1 MIEDGYR
8 PPDGY
13 LTMVQ
18 AQRRLGIGKATLR
31 ERVRE
36 AGMETFRDPRNKRVR
51 LLKVA
56 DVELLEQP
64 VSEGKE
70 AA

>member
-1 MIEDGYR
+1 MSEEGYR
-8 PPDGY
+8 APDGY

-51 LLKVA
+51 LLRVA